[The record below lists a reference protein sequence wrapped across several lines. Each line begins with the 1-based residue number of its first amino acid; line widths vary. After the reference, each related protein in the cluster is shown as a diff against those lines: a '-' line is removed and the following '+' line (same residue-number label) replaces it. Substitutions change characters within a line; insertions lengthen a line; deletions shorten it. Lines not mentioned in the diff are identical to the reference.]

1 MGAVST
7 ELGIDFFQ
15 SADEIENFPAL
26 HRAASSLAE
35 VSAAPERAGIVD
47 EAFVGLGL
55 EKRTGAVGGFGKM
68 FSTGSTEAMGG
79 EQGFPAGQ
87 LGSFSRKFE
96 LATFRSTKAVAP
108 DRSLGEICVN
118 GTDAGKGLFQEKD
131 PRVRASW
138 GKGGAGGSAR
148 LWQEQGMQIAIIG
161 AGISGLVC
169 ARRLGAEGHQVVVL
183 EKSRSLGGRCAT
195 RKFGDHVVDTGV
207 QYFTLRDAEIRKE
220 VEQVTG
226 GHLRKLQ
233 KPILV
238 NGEMYRPGEE
248 RFYLAPGNNRLGAF
262 LAEGLEVRKE
272 TEVGAVFGINGKW
285 SIAGAEYDVV
295 ISSAPWPQTAELF
308 GLDKTVTSYEP
319 NLTVLLEYKIPW
331 DESAYAKMD
340 SHGKD
345 PLAWV
350 ACENAK
356 AGRIQDGKSVY
367 VIQASAEYSRENLEK
382 RSEDWIRDLQ
392 LRFEKAWGM
401 DPVRRGAM
409 FGHRWRYAR
418 REGSFGELDGL
429 PEGLNVCGDSI
440 VDSRLESVWKSGN
453 DMARKILDSRT

>member
-35 VSAAPERAGIVD
+35 VSAASERAGIVD
-47 EAFVGLGL
+47 EAFMGLGL

-108 DRSLGEICVN
+108 DRSLGEIRVN

-138 GKGGAGGSAR
+138 GKGRAGSSAR
-148 LWQEQGMQIAIIG
+148 LWQEEGMQIAVIG

-169 ARRLGAEGHQVVVL
+169 ARRLVTEGHQVVVL

-220 VEQVTG
+220 VEEVAR
-226 GHLRKLQ
+226 GHLRKLE
-233 KPILV
+233 KSILV
-238 NGEMYRPGEE
+238 KGEIYRPGEE
-248 RFYLAPGNNRLGAF
+248 RFYLAPGNNRLGTF

-272 TEVGAVFGINGKW
+272 TEVGTVPRINGKW
-285 SIAGAEYDVV
+285 SIAGVEYDAVV
-295 ISSAPWPQTAELF
+295 SSAPWPQTAGLF
-308 GLDKTVTSYEP
+308 GLRKTMTTYEP
-319 NLTVLLEYKIPW
+319 NLTVLLEYKTSW

-340 SHGKD
+340 PSGMD
-345 PLAWV
+345 SL
-350 ACENAK
+350 
-356 AGRIQDGKSVY
+356 GSGLR
-367 VIQASAEYSRENLEK
+367 ASAS
-382 RSEDWIRDLQ
+382 
-392 LRFEKAWGM
+392 A
-401 DPVRRGAM
+401 
-409 FGHRWRYAR
+409 
-418 REGSFGELDGL
+418 
-429 PEGLNVCGDSI
+429 
-440 VDSRLESVWKSGN
+440 
-453 DMARKILDSRT
+453 DMP

>member
-15 SADEIENFPAL
+15 SADEIENFPAF
-26 HRAASSLAE
+26 HGAASSLAE

-47 EAFVGLGL
+47 EAFMGLGL
-55 EKRTGAVGGFGKM
+55 EERTGSVVRFREM
-68 FSTGSTEAMGG
+68 FSAGSSKAMGG
-79 EQGFPAGQ
+79 DQGFPSGQ
-87 LGSFSRKFE
+87 LGSFSCEFE
-96 LATFRSTKAVAP
+96 LATFRSTKAVAA
-108 DRSLGEICVN
+108 DRSLGEIRIN
-118 GTDAGKGLFQEKD
+118 RTDDGKGLFQEKN
-131 PRVRASW
+131 PRLKEGW

-148 LWQEQGMQIAIIG
+148 VWQEESMQIAVIG

-169 ARRLGAEGHQVVVL
+169 ARRLVAGGHQVVVL

-226 GHLRKLQ
+226 GHLRNLQ

-238 NGEMYRPGEE
+238 NGEMYRPREE

-272 TEVGAVFGINGKW
+272 TEVDEVSRINGKW
-285 SIAGAEYDVV
+285 SIAGVEYDAVV
-295 ISSAPWPQTAELF
+295 SSAPWPQTAGLF
-308 GLDKTVTSYEP
+308 GLGKTMTTYEP
-319 NLTVLLEYKIPW
+319 NLTVLLEYKISW

-340 SHGKD
+340 PDGMD

-356 AGRIQDGKSVY
+356 AGRIQEGRAVY
-367 VIQASAEYSRENLEK
+367 VIQASPDYSRENLEK
-382 RSEDWIRDLQ
+382 EPEDWIRDMQ

-401 DPVRRGAM
+401 DPSRRGAV

-418 REGSFGELDGL
+418 RESKMGEPDGL
-429 PEGLNVCGDSI
+429 PEGLYVCGDSL
-440 VDSRLESVWKSGN
+440 VDSRLESVWKSGK
-453 DMARKILDSRT
+453 DTARKILNSRI

>member
-1 MGAVST
+1 VGS
-7 ELGIDFFQ
+7 
-15 SADEIENFPAL
+15 DE
-26 HRAASSLAE
+26 
-35 VSAAPERAGIVD
+35 
-47 EAFVGLGL
+47 
-55 EKRTGAVGGFGKM
+55 
-68 FSTGSTEAMGG
+68 
-79 EQGFPAGQ
+79 GFPAGQ

-108 DRSLGEICVN
+108 DRSLGEIRVN

-138 GKGGAGGSAR
+138 GKGRAGSSAR
-148 LWQEQGMQIAIIG
+148 LWQEEGMQIAVIG

-169 ARRLGAEGHQVVVL
+169 ARRLVTEGHQVVVL

-207 QYFTLRDAEIRKE
+207 QYFTLRDEEVRKE
-220 VEQVTG
+220 VEEAAG
-226 GHLRKLQ
+226 DHLRKLE

-238 NGEMYRPGEE
+238 KGEIYRSGEE

-262 LAEGLEVRKE
+262 LAEGLEVKRE
-272 TEVGAVFGINGKW
+272 MEVAAVSRINGKW
-285 SIAGAEYDVV
+285 SIAGGEYDVV
-295 ISSAPWPQTAELF
+295 ISSAPWPQTAGLF
-308 GLDKTVTSYEP
+308 GLEKTTTSYDP

-331 DESAYAKMD
+331 NEAAYAKMD
-340 SHGKD
+340 PDGKD

-356 AGRIQDGKSVY
+356 AGRIQEGRAVY
-367 VIQASAEYSRENLEK
+367 VIQASADYSRENLEK
-382 RSEDWIRDLQ
+382 KPEDWILDLQ
-392 LRFEKAWGM
+392 LRFEKQWGM
-401 DPVRRGAM
+401 DPVQRGAV

-418 REGSFGELDGL
+418 RESKMGEPDGL
-429 PEGLNVCGDSI
+429 PEGLYVCGDSF

-453 DMARKILDSRT
+453 NTARKILNSRI